1 LRHLFKRLL
10 RKGAKLVQWE
20 KRDCTRFL
28 LLVARTNSGFPMW
41 YMEQTTA
48 MNRRLLLIDDDE
60 DLREIFHATLSAISG
75 LEVLLAD
82 SGQTGLAIAQ
92 QEPLDAILLDVMLPG
107 MNGEVI
113 LSQLQANPIT
123 QAIPVIFMTSRTH
136 GEDRQH
142 LLDIGGKAVISKA
155 CKPPQLA
162 AQVLSIL
169 NRL

>member
-1 LRHLFKRLL
+1 MEEPRKILKR
-10 RKGAKLVQWE
+10 V
-20 KRDCTRFL
+20 
-28 LLVARTNSGFPMW
+28 
-41 YMEQTTA
+41 
-48 MNRRLLLIDDDE
+48 LLIDDDE
-60 DLREIFHATLSAISG
+60 DLREIFYATLNAISG

-82 SGQTGLAIAQ
+82 SGQAGLAIAQ

-107 MNGEVI
+107 MDGEAI
-113 LSQLQANPIT
+113 LSQLQVNPIT

-142 LLDIGGKAVISKA
+142 LLAIGGKAVISKA

-162 AQVLSIL
+162 AQVLSLL